1 MPKSILWPTCVSN
14 PSMRMVGV
22 IRTHVV
28 SRDEK
33 GWNARG
39 EGGGET
45 KQKKLQTVQIAA
57 VGLHLHFRS
66 HYLKKQEKQR
76 RRGQECLSK

>member
-1 MPKSILWPTCVSN
+1 
-14 PSMRMVGV
+14 MVGM

-66 HYLKKQEKQR
+66 HYLQKTGKAEEEGTKVLIKMKD
-76 RRGQECLSK
+76 CNNSLALLL